1 LIKSHTKQTA
11 LTKKPKAKQTR
22 KDLKMINVSNVVNS
36 RLAAHQTD
44 VLVRNLTQVAQR
56 QYESMD
62 FTDIESAYD
71 SLETYVATVARAQLR
86 GLILTGPPGVGKTT
100 AVVNMLKQHAQ
111 GAYKVVAG
119 HMSVLQ
125 LYIELYRHRN
135 SGEILI
141 LDDVDSAFK
150 SMEGIN
156 VIKAATD
163 TVPSRTVSWATS
175 SPMLHAWGVPKVFD
189 YNGGVILISNE
200 TERKG
205 RTGKHA
211 QHIAAIADRLYKVSV
226 GSTDKDEQFRQL
238 CYQAVRHGLLSSRGL
253 SKQQETAVLDYICE
267 NRDSLDRISLRT
279 ATKIADL
286 VKLDPL
292 NWRSMARIGV
302 LNSIDHV
309 GGE

>member
-1 LIKSHTKQTA
+1 MLDV
-11 LTKKPKAKQTR
+11 R
-22 KDLKMINVSNVVNS
+22 KTVIN
-36 RLAAHQTD
+36 RLAAHRAD
-44 VLVRNLTQVAQR
+44 AMVRDIADSAR
-56 QYESMD
+56 GHYELMD
-62 FTDIESAYD
+62 FTDIEDAYL
-71 SLETYVATVARAQLR
+71 SLETYVANVARSQLR

-125 LYIELYRHRN
+125 LYIELYRHRK
-135 SGEILI
+135 SGEILV

-156 VIKAATD
+156 VIKAVTD
-163 TVPSRTVSWATS
+163 TVPQRRVSWATTS
-175 SPMLHAWGVPKVFD
+175 HMLQAWGVPTAFD
-189 YNGGVILISNE
+189 YSGSVILISNE

-205 RTGKHA
+205 RSGKHA
-211 QHIAAIADRLYKVSV
+211 QHVSAVADRLYKVSV

-253 SKQQETAVLDYICE
+253 TKQQETAVLDYVCE
-267 NRDSLDRISLRT
+267 HKDGLDRISLRT

-286 VKLDPL
+286 IKLDPL

-309 GGE
+309 GGQ

>member
-1 LIKSHTKQTA
+1 MMEISKVVKQ
-11 LTKKPKAKQTR
+11 
-22 KDLKMINVSNVVNS
+22 
-36 RLAAHQTD
+36 RLAAAQAD
-44 VLVRNLTQVAQR
+44 SVVRDIALAAQGRYDLV
-56 QYESMD
+56 D
-62 FTDIESAYD
+62 FGDIEDAYD
-71 SLETYVATVARAQLR
+71 SLEAYVATVAKAQLR

-100 AVVNMLKQHAQ
+100 AVVNMLNQHAQ

-119 HMSVLQ
+119 HMSVVQ

-135 SGEILI
+135 QGEILV

-163 TVPSRTVSWATS
+163 TVPQRRVSWATS
-175 SPMLHAWGVPKVFD
+175 SPVLQAWGVPRVFD
-189 YNGGVILISNE
+189 YSGGVILISNE

-205 RTGKHA
+205 RTGKLA

-238 CYQAVRHGLLSSRGL
+238 CFQTVRHALLTGRGL
-253 SKQQETAVLDYICE
+253 TKQQETAVLDYICE
-267 NRDSLDRISLRT
+267 NKDSLDRISLRT

-286 VKLDPL
+286 VKLDPK

-309 GGE
+309 GGQ

>member
-1 LIKSHTKQTA
+1 MMEMSKVVKQ
-11 LTKKPKAKQTR
+11 
-22 KDLKMINVSNVVNS
+22 
-36 RLAAHQTD
+36 RLAAAQAD
-44 VLVRNLTQVAQR
+44 SVVRDIALAAQGRYDLV
-56 QYESMD
+56 D
-62 FTDIESAYD
+62 FGDIEDAYD
-71 SLETYVATVARAQLR
+71 SLETYVATVAKAQLR

-100 AVVNMLKQHAQ
+100 AVVNMLRQHTQ

-119 HMSVLQ
+119 HMSVVQ
-125 LYIELYRHRN
+125 LYIELYRHRS

-163 TVPSRTVSWATS
+163 TVPRRRVSWATS
-175 SPMLHAWGVPKVFD
+175 SPVLKAWGVPRDFD
-189 YNGGVILISNE
+189 YNGGLILISNE
-200 TERKG
+200 TKRKG

-211 QHIAAIADRLYKVSV
+211 QHLAAIADRLYTVSV

-238 CYQAVRHGLLSSRGL
+238 CYQTVRHGLLSSRGL
-253 SKQQETAVLDYICE
+253 TKQQETAVLDYVCE
-267 NRDSLDRISLRT
+267 HKDSLDRISLRT

-286 VKLDPL
+286 VKLDPM

-309 GGE
+309 GGQ

>member
-1 LIKSHTKQTA
+1 MLDVSKTV
-11 LTKKPKAKQTR
+11 
-22 KDLKMINVSNVVNS
+22 IN
-36 RLAAHQTD
+36 RLAAHRAD
-44 VLVRNLTQVAQR
+44 ALVRDIADAAR
-56 QYESMD
+56 GHYEFMD
-62 FTDIESAYD
+62 FTDIEDAYL
-71 SLETYVATVARAQLR
+71 SLETYVANVARSQLR

-125 LYIELYRHRN
+125 LYIELYRHRK

-163 TVPSRTVSWATS
+163 TVPQRRVSWATTS
-175 SPMLHAWGVPKVFD
+175 HMLQAWGVPTAFD
-189 YNGGVILISNE
+189 YSGSVILISNE

-205 RTGKHA
+205 RSGKHA
-211 QHIAAIADRLYKVSV
+211 QHVSAVADRLYKVSV
-226 GSTDKDEQFRQL
+226 GSTDKDEHFRQL

-253 SKQQETAVLDYICE
+253 TKQQETAVLDYVCE
-267 NRDSLDRISLRT
+267 HKDGLDRISLRT

-286 VKLDPL
+286 IKLDPL

-309 GGE
+309 GGQ

>member
-1 LIKSHTKQTA
+1 MLDV
-11 LTKKPKAKQTR
+11 R
-22 KDLKMINVSNVVNS
+22 KTVIN
-36 RLAAHQTD
+36 RLAAHRAD
-44 VLVRNLTQVAQR
+44 AMVRDIADSAR
-56 QYESMD
+56 GHYELMD
-62 FTDIESAYD
+62 FTDIEDAYL
-71 SLETYVATVARAQLR
+71 SLETYVANVASSQLR

-125 LYIELYRHRN
+125 LYIELYRHRK
-135 SGEILI
+135 SGEILV

-156 VIKAATD
+156 VIKAVTD
-163 TVPSRTVSWATS
+163 TVPQRRVSWATTS
-175 SPMLHAWGVPKVFD
+175 HMLQAWGVPTAFD
-189 YNGGVILISNE
+189 YSGSVILISNE

-205 RTGKHA
+205 RSGKHA
-211 QHIAAIADRLYKVSV
+211 QHVSAVADRLYKVSV

-253 SKQQETAVLDYICE
+253 TKQQETAVLDYVCE
-267 NRDSLDRISLRT
+267 HKDGLDRISLRT

-286 VKLDPL
+286 IKLDPL

-309 GGE
+309 GGQ

>member
-1 LIKSHTKQTA
+1 MLDV
-11 LTKKPKAKQTR
+11 R
-22 KDLKMINVSNVVNS
+22 KTVLN
-36 RLAAHQTD
+36 RLAAHRAD
-44 VLVRNLTQVAQR
+44 AVVRDIADSAR
-56 QYESMD
+56 GHYELMD
-62 FTDIESAYD
+62 FTDIEDAYL
-71 SLETYVATVARAQLR
+71 SLETYVANVARSQLR

-125 LYIELYRHRN
+125 LYIELYRHRK
-135 SGEILI
+135 SGEILV

-156 VIKAATD
+156 VIKAVTD
-163 TVPSRTVSWATS
+163 TVPQRRVSWATTS
-175 SPMLHAWGVPKVFD
+175 HMLQAWGVPTAFD
-189 YNGGVILISNE
+189 YSGSVILISNE

-205 RTGKHA
+205 RSGKHA
-211 QHIAAIADRLYKVSV
+211 QHVSAVADRLYKVSV

-253 SKQQETAVLDYICE
+253 TKQQETAVLDYVCE
-267 NRDSLDRISLRT
+267 HKDSLDRISLRT

-309 GGE
+309 GGQ

>member
-1 LIKSHTKQTA
+1 MLDV
-11 LTKKPKAKQTR
+11 R
-22 KDLKMINVSNVVNS
+22 KTVLN
-36 RLAAHQTD
+36 RLAAHRAD
-44 VLVRNLTQVAQR
+44 AMVRDIADSAR
-56 QYESMD
+56 GHYELMD
-62 FTDIESAYD
+62 FTDIEDAYL
-71 SLETYVATVARAQLR
+71 SLDTYVANVARSQLR

-125 LYIELYRHRN
+125 LYIELYRHRK
-135 SGEILI
+135 SGEILV

-150 SMEGIN
+150 TMEGIN
-156 VIKAATD
+156 VIKAVTD
-163 TVPSRTVSWATS
+163 TVPQRRVSWATS
-175 SPMLHAWGVPKVFD
+175 SPVLQAWGVPRVFD
-189 YNGGVILISNE
+189 YSGGVILISNE

-205 RTGKHA
+205 RSGKHA
-211 QHIAAIADRLYKVSV
+211 QHVSAVADRLYKVSV
-226 GSTDKDEQFRQL
+226 GSNDKDEQFRQL

-253 SKQQETAVLDYICE
+253 TKQQETAVLDYVCQHK
-267 NRDSLDRISLRT
+267 DSLDRISLRT

-302 LNSIDHV
+302 LNSIDQV
-309 GGE
+309 GGQ

>member
-1 LIKSHTKQTA
+1 MMEISKVVKQ
-11 LTKKPKAKQTR
+11 
-22 KDLKMINVSNVVNS
+22 
-36 RLAAHQTD
+36 RLAAAQAD
-44 VLVRNLTQVAQR
+44 SVVRDIALAAQGRYDLV
-56 QYESMD
+56 D
-62 FTDIESAYD
+62 FGDIEDAYD
-71 SLETYVATVARAQLR
+71 SLEAYVATVAKAQLR

-100 AVVNMLKQHAQ
+100 AVVNMLNQHAQ

-119 HMSVLQ
+119 HMSVVQ

-135 SGEILI
+135 QGEILV

-163 TVPSRTVSWATS
+163 TVPQRRVSWATS
-175 SPMLHAWGVPKVFD
+175 SPVLQAWGVPRVFD
-189 YNGGVILISNE
+189 YSGGVILISNE

-205 RTGKHA
+205 RTGKLA

-238 CYQAVRHGLLSSRGL
+238 CFQTVRHALLTSRGL
-253 SKQQETAVLDYICE
+253 TKQQETAVLDYICE
-267 NRDSLDRISLRT
+267 NKDSLDRISLRT

-286 VKLDPL
+286 VKLEPQH
-292 NWRSMARIGV
+292 WRAMARIGV
-302 LNSIDHV
+302 LNNIDHY
-309 GGE
+309 GAE